1 MLLRLKVFTKIDRL
15 YLKKVLSLIL
25 SMIHKKCNKDNHKFL
40 FLIIRIDNT
49 NRWLLSKFKWLQKCL
64 LILNIFNFL
73 NNSQYCLSSKKF
85 QSIIITIKTYL
96 IMTLDYNKI
105 LIKILKNK
113 MSLKILN
120 KLLNS
125 LVFHLLPLA
134 VFMLMEF
141 LLMLLI
147 EK

>member
-125 LVFHLLPLA
+125 LVFHLPPLV